1 MSSVLERDIA
11 ESYATY
17 GGPMLE
23 RFFRQKLMRTG
34 KYTTVGSWWKQE
46 RGAQGD
52 QNEIDII
59 AVGRD
64 RKSAFVAEVKRQKK
78 SFREGVFL
86 GKVENLKKSVLAG
99 YEVQTACLT
108 LDDLRSPIPSLA
120 EKKMGALRRPKT

>member
-1 MSSVLERDIA
+1 MANLRPVSSVLEHDIA
-11 ESYATY
+11 ESYATFS
-17 GGPMLE
+17 GPMLE

-86 GKVENLKKSVLAG
+86 DKVENLKKSVLAG
-99 YEVQTACLT
+99 YEV
-108 LDDLRSPIPSLA
+108 PSL
-120 EKKMGALRRPKT
+120 KVVLKDGSLTK